1 MSSPSPYPPGGS
13 QTGVMDELKR
23 QLLVNQFV
31 LTAGCGTDTALHLL
45 HSAHWQFETALSTFF
60 QEANVQAA
68 ANPTHMMCTPTNTP
82 ATPPNFPDALAMFS
96 RLKASDS
103 QAGSPSSV
111 AMATSPP
118 GVFGQPWLPSPP
130 TAPAGTSAAGW
141 PGAAQPG
148 TACRHPRGSV
158 GAFVEAE
165 R

>member
-68 ANPTHMMCTPTNTP
+68 ANPTHMMRWLCSL
-82 ATPPNFPDALAMFS
+82 ALKHRIRRLEVQVLSQWLHHLQVCSASPGS
-96 RLKASDS
+96 RPLQRLRQERLRQAGPVLHS
-103 QAGSPSSV
+103 QARPAVTHVDRSALSSK
-111 AMATSPP
+111 
-118 GVFGQPWLPSPP
+118 
-130 TAPAGTSAAGW
+130 
-141 PGAAQPG
+141 
-148 TACRHPRGSV
+148 PRDEWSTLSQIWSQDL
-158 GAFVEAE
+158 
-165 R
+165 

>member
-1 MSSPSPYPPGGS
+1 KS
-13 QTGVMDELKR
+13 LKR

-82 ATPPNFPDALAMFS
+82 ATPPNFPDAMAMFA

-130 TAPAGTSAAGW
+130 TAPAGAPNAHLPT
-141 PGAAQPG
+141 P
-148 TACRHPRGSV
+148 HPHTHTHVLSHCCV
-158 GAFVEAE
+158 TTFEDSPVPSLIFCF
-165 R
+165 